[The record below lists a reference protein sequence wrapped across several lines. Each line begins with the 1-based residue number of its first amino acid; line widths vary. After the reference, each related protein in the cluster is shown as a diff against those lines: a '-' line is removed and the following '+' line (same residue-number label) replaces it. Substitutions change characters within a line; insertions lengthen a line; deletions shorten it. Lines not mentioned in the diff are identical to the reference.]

1 MSEFF
6 MFKKDL
12 WFVFMTSLL
21 TALTVGGSLVPTV
34 LAVRRADIL
43 FWTGHVLEST
53 AIGLSALILLPLIGG
68 GLWGLGLSKLVGVEK
83 KGLAKSAALTLMV
96 SVLIVNFTLVGLS
109 MVIPDESMRP
119 MQVTITVAVLFG
131 ACAALLATFNTR
143 KVIRNL
149 GFENLMNSAGLKAGI
164 AAFLGFILFH
174 FLMHL
179 LGWRLGDPSS
189 FKEYKMTTVL
199 MVDNLGASLA
209 AGAMI
214 GWVLAT
220 ERMSSHEAQ
229 LPVDA
234 EQ

>member
-1 MSEFF
+1 MG
-6 MFKKDL
+6 KKDL
-12 WFVFMTSLL
+12 RFVIMTSLL
-21 TALTVGGSLVPTV
+21 TALTVGGSLILTV
-34 LAVRRADIL
+34 RIVRRADIL
-43 FWTGHVLEST
+43 FWTGHILEST
-53 AIGLSALILLPLIGG
+53 ALGMSALVFLPVIGG

-96 SVLIVNFTLVGLS
+96 SVLIVNFTLIGLS
-109 MVIPDESMRP
+109 IVIPDESMRP

-131 ACAALLATFNTR
+131 ACAALLAAFNTR
-143 KVIRNL
+143 RIIRNL

-164 AAFLGFILFH
+164 ATFLGFILFH
-174 FLMHL
+174 FIMHL
-179 LGWRLGDPSS
+179 LGWRLGDPTSL
-189 FKEYKMTTVL
+189 KEYKMTTVL

-220 ERMSSHEAQ
+220 ERLSSHEAQ

-234 EQ
+234 GE

>member
-1 MSEFF
+1 MVKE
-6 MFKKDL
+6 DL
-12 WFVFMTSLL
+12 RFVIMTSLL
-21 TALTVGGSLVPTV
+21 TALTVGGSLIPTV
-34 LAVRRADIL
+34 RIMRRADIL
-43 FWTGHVLEST
+43 FWTGHVLEN
-53 AIGLSALILLPLIGG
+53 AALGLSALILLPVIGG

-109 MVIPDESMRP
+109 IVIPDESMRP

-131 ACAALLATFNTR
+131 ACAALLAAFNTR
-143 KVIRNL
+143 RIIRNL

-164 AAFLGFILFH
+164 VTFLGFILFH

-179 LGWRLGDPSS
+179 LGWRLGDPTS

-214 GWVLAT
+214 GWVLARN
-220 ERMSSHEAQ
+220 ERITT
-229 LPVDA
+229 
-234 EQ
+234 

>member
-1 MSEFF
+1 MSEIS
-6 MFKKDL
+6 MGKKDL
-12 WFVFMTSLL
+12 RFVFMTSLL

-34 LAVRRADIL
+34 RILRRADIL
-43 FWTGHVLEST
+43 FFTGHVLEST
-53 AIGLSALILLPLIGG
+53 TLGLSALILLPAIGG
-68 GLWGLGLSKLVGVEK
+68 GLWGLGLSRLVGVEK

-109 MVIPDESMRP
+109 IVIPDESMRP
-119 MQVTITVAVLFG
+119 MQVTIMVAILFG
-131 ACAALLATFNTR
+131 VCAALLAAFNTR
-143 KVIRNL
+143 KLIRNL

-164 AAFLGFILFH
+164 ATFLGFILFH

-179 LGWRLGDPSS
+179 LGWRLGDPTA

-199 MVDNLGASLA
+199 MVNNLGASLA

-220 ERMSSHEAQ
+220 ERMSFHEAQ
-229 LPVDA
+229 LPVDTEA
-234 EQ
+234 

>member
-1 MSEFF
+1 MG
-6 MFKKDL
+6 KKDL
-12 WFVFMTSLL
+12 RFVIMTSLL
-21 TALTVGGSLVPTV
+21 TALTVGGSLIPTV
-34 LAVRRADIL
+34 RILRRADIL

-53 AIGLSALILLPLIGG
+53 VLGLSVLTLLPVIGG

-96 SVLIVNFTLVGLS
+96 SILIVNFSLVGLS
-109 MVIPDESMRP
+109 IVIPDESMRP
-119 MQVTITVAVLFG
+119 MQVTITVAILFG
-131 ACAALLATFNTR
+131 ACAALLAAFNTR
-143 KVIRNL
+143 KIIRNL

-164 AAFLGFILFH
+164 ATFLGFILFH

-179 LGWRLGDPSS
+179 LGWRVGDPTS

-220 ERMSSHEAQ
+220 ERLSSHEAR
-229 LPVDA
+229 LLVDVGD
-234 EQ
+234 